1 MTLALA
7 GDLVVALL
15 LVVTIVYSAV
25 LNRRL
30 AALRADK
37 AELRALVEGL
47 AGATAS
53 AGAGVATLKAAA
65 ETVAHELEA
74 RRAKAES
81 LRDDLSYL
89 VERGN
94 TAADRLEASIRA
106 QRDTARPAE
115 SPSVPS
121 PAIVDAAPSRA
132 ERDLLRALAGRR

>member
-7 GDLVVALL
+7 GDLIVAVLL
-15 LVVTIVYSAV
+15 IIAIAYSAV

-30 AALRADK
+30 ALLRGDK
-37 AELRALVEGL
+37 AELQTLVEGL
-47 AGATAS
+47 AKTTAS

-65 ETVAHELEA
+65 ETIGHELEA
-74 RRAKAES
+74 RRAKAEA

-89 VERGN
+89 IERGN

-115 SPSVPS
+115 TAPS
-121 PAIVDAAPSRA
+121 PTPIAAAAPSRA